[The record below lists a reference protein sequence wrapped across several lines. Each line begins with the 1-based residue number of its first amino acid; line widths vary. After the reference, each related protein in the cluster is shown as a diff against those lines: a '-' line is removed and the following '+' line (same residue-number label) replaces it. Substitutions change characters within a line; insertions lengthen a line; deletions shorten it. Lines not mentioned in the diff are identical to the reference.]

1 MDSNRAKSFL
11 LFTHNEEHHVLQ
23 QNMRGGIFMSHKK
36 TWSIKT
42 RNAGLSNYVKC
53 TWHDS
58 CLSLNWTFR
67 KQDLEWFFENK
78 YFLHTNSNWSF
89 SYLTMK
95 KPRNGYESL
104 RTWVY
109 ITGLLHEWSVSQLS
123 ALALELGATFESLY
137 ERFHVHLLKFPFVY
151 MKLVRV
157 PFILRG

>member
-1 MDSNRAKSFL
+1 
-11 LFTHNEEHHVLQ
+11 
-23 QNMRGGIFMSHKK
+23 MSHKK

-123 ALALELGATFESLY
+123 INLSIFNIIQWEDWSTEWSSANQTVNKEFFYFFQVL
-137 ERFHVHLLKFPFVY
+137 RKCNNHDLKSFF
-151 MKLVRV
+151 KQE
-157 PFILRG
+157 IL

>member
-1 MDSNRAKSFL
+1 MQFADSNRAKSFS

-58 CLSLNWTFR
+58 CLSLNWIFR
-67 KQDLEWFFENK
+67 KQDLELFNYE
-78 YFLHTNSNWSF
+78 
-89 SYLTMK
+89 
-95 KPRNGYESL
+95 KPGYENL
-104 RTWVY
+104 RKWVY

-151 MKLVRV
+151 LKLVRV

>member
-1 MDSNRAKSFL
+1 MDKIPPKHYVPINFQKRLICLISVTYSTYLGTYVDSNRAKSFS

-67 KQDLEWFFENK
+67 KQDLEWFLKVNTFCIQIQIGA
-78 YFLHTNSNWSF
+78 F
-89 SYLTMK
+89 SYLNMK
-95 KPRNGYESL
+95 NQGMG
-104 RTWVY
+104 
-109 ITGLLHEWSVSQLS
+109 I
-123 ALALELGATFESLY
+123 
-137 ERFHVHLLKFPFVY
+137 
-151 MKLVRV
+151 
-157 PFILRG
+157 